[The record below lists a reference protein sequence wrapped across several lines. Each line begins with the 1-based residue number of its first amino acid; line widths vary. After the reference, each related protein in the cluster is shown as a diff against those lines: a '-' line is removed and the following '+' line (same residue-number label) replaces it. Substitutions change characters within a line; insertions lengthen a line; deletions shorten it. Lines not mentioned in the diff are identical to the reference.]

1 MADDDG
7 EGRRSSRRGK
17 RRLPSDGLIYRRA
30 LGIGAIGVFVVLAG
44 IVFPK
49 SPVGR
54 AVAMVPSMA
63 QKLIKKP
70 EEEKKHLWPVALDEE
85 LRKKGYHE
93 CLPPDPIGLGPY
105 KPFRN
110 VSGGRLTIPQKGGHT
125 DDFGY
130 DVIVHFHGA
139 SPVRK
144 TLVQVARGVAYVG
157 IDRGIG
163 SGVYSNAFENP
174 ETWKQLVR
182 SIESALKKE
191 SGDERAH
198 IRHIGL
204 SAWSAGYGAVN
215 EILKYDADGVDAVI
229 LLDGLHAGWNPKAS
243 QKKQNAESCVPGAI
257 EPTFKYARRALAGEK
272 DKLFVFTHSHV
283 NPEKYPSTEAT
294 ADLMLKELSLTRTDI
309 DPKGDKFG
317 QVGTVD
323 VKGFHLWSYQGTNE
337 YAHCTHI
344 NYITQALHAVEDA
357 WGTPSMDRDVPHTPA
372 PDKIPWK
379 VGAEGAGEGEIEM
392 ELVPTAAGGDAGAAA
407 PAEGDP
413 AAAVTNEG
421 LATALTADVPVDNA
435 PATPAPTNT
444 PPPPAAAVVP
454 VAPAERPNLTE

>member
-17 RRLPSDGLIYRRA
+17 RRLPSDGLIFRRA

-54 AVAMVPSMA
+54 AVAMVPAMA
-63 QKLIKKP
+63 QKLIKK
-70 EEEKKHLWPVALDEE
+70 EGRDEKKHLWPVALDDE

-93 CLPPDPIGLGPY
+93 CLPPDPVGLGPY
-105 KPFRN
+105 REFRN
-110 VSGGRLTIPQKGGHT
+110 VSAGRMTIPQKGGHT
-125 DDFGY
+125 PDMGY

-144 TLVQVARGVAYVG
+144 TLVQVSRGVAYVG

-163 SGVYSNAFENP
+163 SGVYSNAFTNP

-182 SIESALKKE
+182 SIESGLKKE
-191 SGDERAH
+191 TGDERAH

-215 EILKYDADGVDAVI
+215 EILKYDPDGVHAVI
-229 LLDGLHAGWNPKAS
+229 LLDGLHAGWNPKVS
-243 QKKQNAESCVPGAI
+243 MKKQNAESCVPGAI
-257 EPTFKYARRALAGEK
+257 EPTFRYAKRALAGEK
-272 DKLFVFTHSHV
+272 DKLFVFSHSHV

-294 ADLMLKELSLTRTDI
+294 ADLMLKELNLTRTDI
-309 DPKGDKFG
+309 DAKGDKFG

-323 VKGFHLWSYQGTNE
+323 VKGFHLWSFQGTNE

-344 NYITQALHAVEDA
+344 NYITQALHTVEDV
-357 WGTPSMDRDVPHTPA
+357 WDTPYMDRDVPNTPA

-379 VGAEGAGEGEIEM
+379 VGEGPGEGEIEM
-392 ELVPTAAGGDAGAAA
+392 ELVPGAAGDAGSAAVE
-407 PAEGDP
+407 PDP
-413 AAAVTNEG
+413 AAAPTDG
-421 LATALTADVPVDNA
+421 LATALTAEVPKDNA

-444 PPPPAAAVVP
+444 PPPPPAAVPAP
-454 VAPAERPNLTE
+454 VAPPERPTVTE